1 MVTKETR
8 NRKQRREKFLV
19 RLAKILGTGVF
30 ICTILLLLPIALPR
44 MMGYSTYNV
53 VSGSM
58 EPEIP
63 VGSIILVKPVDCLE
77 LKEGDII
84 AFNRENIVV
93 CHRVVDNNT
102 FEGKLST
109 KGDANDTEDFGIL
122 TYSDVIGL
130 VEHHYPV
137 LGSIGAYVSTAS
149 GKLLIVELLVV
160 AVLMHI
166 VADRIKV

>member
-1 MVTKETR
+1 METKIRGHKRLKEKILVTIAR
-8 NRKQRREKFLV
+8 
-19 RLAKILGTGVF
+19 ILGTGVF